1 MSATPREIRIYETA
15 DGREPFSDW
24 MDHLDGQPIYET
36 IMVKLDKV
44 ERGNLGD
51 ARSVGEGVS
60 ELEIDFGDGYR
71 VYFGQIGK
79 RGEIVVLL
87 HGGTKKTQNEDI
99 KLAKRYWRDFS
110 DAKE

>member
-1 MSATPREIRIYETA
+1 VDATPREIRIFETV
-15 DGREPFSDW
+15 DDRQPFSDW
-24 MDHLDGQPIYET
+24 MDSLDGQPIYEK

-60 ELEIDFGDGYR
+60 ELEIDFGEGYR

-87 HGGTKKTQNEDI
+87 CGGTKKTQSEDI
-99 KLAKRYWRDFS
+99 GVAKRYWGEFS
-110 DAKE
+110 NAKK